1 MDGNNELTPA
11 GRAIVGLG
19 GALGL
24 LAGCAAIFLLPV
36 HGLIPGILL
45 GMGGPVLGIA
55 VARPIA
61 RAVTRRE

>member
-1 MDGNNELTPA
+1 VDGNNELTPA
-11 GRAIVGLG
+11 GQVLVGVG

-36 HGLIPGILL
+36 HGIIPGALL

-61 RAVTRRE
+61 RALTRKR